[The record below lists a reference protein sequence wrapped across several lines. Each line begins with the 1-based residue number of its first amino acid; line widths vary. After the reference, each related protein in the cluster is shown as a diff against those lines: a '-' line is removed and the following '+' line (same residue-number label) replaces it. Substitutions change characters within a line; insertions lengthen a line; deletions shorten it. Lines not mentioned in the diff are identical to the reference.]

1 MNTAEMRT
9 IVAPGCTLSIVVPML
24 NEEAGLP
31 ALHERLSAA
40 VADISG
46 GFEILYVDDGS
57 TDQTAAVL
65 ARLQEQ
71 CRNVSTLRFS
81 RNFGKEL
88 AITAG
93 LRHARGDAVVVIDA
107 DLQHPPEIIP
117 DMVAAWRQ
125 GADVVNMRRRSRAGE
140 SWLKRTAAHLFYRI
154 INQLSDTPV
163 PENVGD
169 FRLFS
174 RRAVNALNQMP
185 ERNRF
190 MKGLFSWIGFRQA
203 TIDFDVGVRTTGRS
217 RWPFGQLWA
226 LAIEGVTAFS
236 IAPLKVASKVGLVS
250 ALLAFATGL
259 YFLVRTLLF
268 GDPVQ
273 GFPTLIVVVLMLGG
287 LQLMAIGIVGEY
299 LGRLFLESKQRP
311 LYLVE
316 SYVPASEFDAPSQD
330 QAVRGA

>member
-1 MNTAEMRT
+1 MNTAELRLT
-9 IVAPGCTLSIVVPML
+9 AEEGCALSIVVPML
-24 NEEAGLP
+24 NEEAGLL

-40 VADISG
+40 VADIG
-46 GFEILYVDDGS
+46 GGYEILYVDDGS
-57 TDQTAAVL
+57 TDGTPEVL
-65 ARLQEQ
+65 ARLQAQ
-71 CRNVSTLRFS
+71 CRNVSMLRFS

-93 LRHARGDAVVVIDA
+93 LRHACGAAVVVIDA

-140 SWLKRTAAHLFYRI
+140 SWFKRTAAHLFYRT
-154 INQLSDTPV
+154 INELSDTPI

-169 FRLFS
+169 FRLLS

-203 TIDFDVGVRTTGRS
+203 TIDFDAGARTTGRS
-217 RWPFGQLWA
+217 KWPFGQLWA

-236 IAPLKVASKVGLVS
+236 IAPLKLASKVGLVS
-250 ALLAFATGL
+250 ALLAFAAGL

-273 GFPTLIVVVLMLGG
+273 GFPTLIVIVLMLGG

-316 SYVPASEFDAPSQD
+316 SYVPASEFDAPDQD

>member
-1 MNTAEMRT
+1 MNTAELRLM
-9 IVAPGCTLSIVVPML
+9 AEEGCTLSIVVPML

-40 VADISG
+40 VADVG
-46 GFEILYVDDGS
+46 GGYEILYVDDGS
-57 TDQTAAVL
+57 TDGTPEVL
-65 ARLQEQ
+65 ARLQAQ
-71 CRNVSTLRFS
+71 CSNVSMLRFS

-93 LRHARGDAVVVIDA
+93 LRHARGAAVVVIDA

-117 DMVAAWRQ
+117 DMVAAWRK
-125 GADVVNMRRRSRAGE
+125 GADVVNMRRRSREGE
-140 SWLKRTAAHLFYRI
+140 SWLKRTAAHLFYRT
-154 INQLSDTPV
+154 INELSDTPI

-169 FRLFS
+169 FRLLS

-203 TIDFDVGVRTTGRS
+203 TIDFDAGMRTTGRS
-217 RWPFGQLWA
+217 KWPFGQLWA

-250 ALLAFATGL
+250 ALLAFGTGL
-259 YFLVRTLLF
+259 YFLIRTLLF

-316 SYVPASEFDAPSQD
+316 SYVPASEFDAPDKD
-330 QAVRGA
+330 QAARSA

>member
-1 MNTAEMRT
+1 MKDSESRSAATS
-9 IVAPGCTLSIVVPML
+9 GCTLSVVVPML

-31 ALHERLSAA
+31 ALHERLMAA
-40 VADISG
+40 IAGIG
-46 GFEILYVDDGS
+46 GGYEILYVDDGS
-57 TDQTAAVL
+57 TDGTPGVL
-65 ARLQEQ
+65 ADLQASSGK
-71 CRNVSTLRFS
+71 VSALRFS

-93 LRHARGDAVVVIDA
+93 LRHARGDAVVVMDA

-117 DMVAAWRQ
+117 AMVEAWRN
-125 GADVVNMRRRSRAGE
+125 GADVVNMRRRTREGE
-140 SWLKRTAAHLFYRI
+140 SWLKRTAAHLFYRT
-154 INQLSDTPV
+154 INELSDTPV

-169 FRLFS
+169 FRLLS
-174 RRAVNALNQMP
+174 RRAVDALNRMP

-217 RWPFGQLWA
+217 KWPYGRLWA

-236 IAPLKVASKVGLVS
+236 IAPLKIASKVGLVS

-259 YFLVRTLLF
+259 YFLVRTLMF

-273 GFPTLIVVVLMLGG
+273 GFPTLIVAILMLGG

-311 LYLVE
+311 LYLIE
-316 SYVPASEFDAPSQD
+316 SYVPASEFGPPERDRAARDA
-330 QAVRGA
+330 

>member
-1 MNTAEMRT
+1 MNTAELRST
-9 IVAPGCTLSIVVPML
+9 AEEACTLSIVVPML

-31 ALHERLSAA
+31 ALHERLTAA
-40 VADISG
+40 VADVAG
-46 GFEILYVDDGS
+46 GYEILYVDDGS
-57 TDQTAAVL
+57 TDGTPAVL
-65 ARLQEQ
+65 ARLQAQ
-71 CRNVSTLRFS
+71 SRNVSMLRFS

-93 LRHARGDAVVVIDA
+93 LRHARGLAVVVIDA
-107 DLQHPPEIIP
+107 DLQHPPEVIP
-117 DMVAAWRQ
+117 EMVAAWRN
-125 GADVVNMRRRSRAGE
+125 GADVVNMRRRSRVGE
-140 SWLKRTAAHLFYRI
+140 SWLKRTAAHLFYRT
-154 INQLSDTPV
+154 INELSDTPI

-169 FRLFS
+169 FRLLS
-174 RRAVNALNQMP
+174 RRAVDALNQMP

-203 TIDFDVGVRTTGRS
+203 SIDFDVGVRTTGRS
-217 RWPFGQLWA
+217 KWPFGQLWA

-236 IAPLKVASKVGLVS
+236 IAPLKLASKVGLVS

-259 YFLVRTLLF
+259 YFLIRTLLF

-311 LYLVE
+311 LYLIE
-316 SYVPASEFDAPSQD
+316 SYVPASEFAASGRDEAERS
-330 QAVRGA
+330 A

>member
-1 MNTAEMRT
+1 MNTAELRLT
-9 IVAPGCTLSIVVPML
+9 AEEGCTLSIVVPML

-40 VADISG
+40 VADIG
-46 GFEILYVDDGS
+46 GGYEILYVDDGS
-57 TDQTAAVL
+57 TDATPEVL
-65 ARLQEQ
+65 ARLQAQ
-71 CRNVSTLRFS
+71 CSNVSMLRFS

-93 LRHARGDAVVVIDA
+93 LRHACGAAVVVIDA

-117 DMVAAWRQ
+117 DMVAAWRK

-140 SWLKRTAAHLFYRI
+140 SWFKRTAAHLFYRT
-154 INQLSDTPV
+154 INELSDTPI

-169 FRLFS
+169 FRLLS

-203 TIDFDVGVRTTGRS
+203 TIDFDAGLRTTGRS
-217 RWPFGQLWA
+217 KWPFGQLWA

-236 IAPLKVASKVGLVS
+236 IAPLKLASKVGLVS
-250 ALLAFATGL
+250 ALLAFAAGL

-273 GFPTLIVVVLMLGG
+273 GFPTLIVIVLMLGG

-316 SYVPASEFDAPSQD
+316 SYVPASEFHAPD
-330 QAVRGA
+330 KDKAVRSA